1 VPPPGIRRE
10 AGVGPL
16 TDSGHACYKRFKS
29 SYMPI
34 RASFRLL
41 LASLVGILTP
51 IAISPACAE
60 SQSSTPDFFE
70 VSVPV
75 SVPSTSTNEL
85 IRPIPAPDTKT
96 GEPSLQDDSSVWVPE
111 DFDPWAYAFAES
123 SRLQARSVRFAKV
136 PTYSVAMNSQV
147 RYFVDRFTTSR
158 RDVVGL
164 WVRRSGQYLGM
175 IFHVFRAKGLPEDLA
190 FTAMIESGFNPVA
203 VSRVGAK
210 GLWQFMAPTARLY
223 GLRVDRWVDERLD
236 PEKSTVAAA
245 GYLND
250 LYVRYGSW
258 ELAQAAY
265 NAGEVK
271 VDRAIR
277 GTGSTDFWDLSRSK
291 YLRRETK
298 DFVPAIQAAMV
309 IGRDPSQ
316 YGFDPSPMSPPDV
329 ERVTV
334 PASTDLRKLAA
345 SSGVPLQTL
354 RSLNPVLIRGISPPG
369 RTWEIRV
376 PGGTREAVAVA
387 LTPAPRAKVVVA
399 SAPGHRAP
407 TVGVHVVRVR
417 DTVSSIAKL
426 YGVSTSDVVR
436 WNNLENGDAIRPGD
450 RLRVTS
456 LRPTAELD
464 GQGGFR

>member
-1 VPPPGIRRE
+1 MCAV
-10 AGVGPL
+10 
-16 TDSGHACYKRFKS
+16 DRFGLCVVQTIKS
-29 SYMPI
+29 LYMAI

-41 LASLVGILTP
+41 LASLAGIISP
-51 IAISPACAE
+51 IAFSPVCAE
-60 SQSSTPDFFE
+60 SQSLPPDFIE
-70 VSVPV
+70 VSI
-75 SVPSTSTNEL
+75 PSPSNEEVT
-85 IRPIPAPDTKT
+85 RPAPSLDTQT
-96 GEPSLQDDSSVWVPE
+96 EEPGLQDDSSVWVPE

-123 SRLQARSVRFAKV
+123 SRLQAQSFGLVRV
-136 PTYSVAMNSQV
+136 PTYTISMNSQV
-147 RYFVDRFTTSR
+147 KYFVDRFTSVR

-175 IFHVFRAKGLPEDLA
+175 IFDVFRAKGLPEDLA
-190 FTAMIESGFNPVA
+190 FTAMIESGFNPTA

-210 GLWQFMAPTARLY
+210 GMWQFMAPTARLY

-245 GYLND
+245 RYLND

-271 VDRAIR
+271 IDKAIR

-291 YLRRETK
+291 YLKRETK

-316 YGFDPSPMSPPDV
+316 YGFEPSPVGLADV
-329 ERVTV
+329 ERVTA
-334 PASTDLRKLAA
+334 PAGTDLRKLANTTGI
-345 SSGVPLQTL
+345 SFQTL
-354 RSLNPVLIRGISPPG
+354 RSLNPVLIRGITPPG
-369 RTWEIRV
+369 RTWEVRV
-376 PGGTREAVAVA
+376 PGGSREVVTAAF
-387 LTPAPRAKVVVA
+387 TPHRKVVTPVVA
-399 SAPGHRAP
+399 SAPSRRAAG
-407 TVGVHVVRVR
+407 TGIHVVRTR

-426 YGVSTSDVVR
+426 YGVSTTDVVR

-450 RLRVTS
+450 RLRVS
-456 LRPTAELD
+456 SVRPSVERD

>member
-1 VPPPGIRRE
+1 
-10 AGVGPL
+10 
-16 TDSGHACYKRFKS
+16 
-29 SYMPI
+29 
-34 RASFRLL
+34 
-41 LASLVGILTP
+41 
-51 IAISPACAE
+51 
-60 SQSSTPDFFE
+60 
-70 VSVPV
+70 
-75 SVPSTSTNEL
+75 
-85 IRPIPAPDTKT
+85 
-96 GEPSLQDDSSVWVPE
+96 
-111 DFDPWAYAFAES
+111 
-123 SRLQARSVRFAKV
+123 
-136 PTYSVAMNSQV
+136 MNSQV
-147 RYFVDRFTTSR
+147 KYFFDRFTTSR

-175 IFHVFRAKGLPEDLA
+175 IFHVFRTKGLPEDLA

-345 SSGVPLQTL
+345 SSGIPLETL

-369 RTWEIRV
+369 RTWEVRV
-376 PGGTREAVAVA
+376 PGGTREAVMAA

-399 SAPGHRAP
+399 SASSRRAP
-407 TVGVHVVRVR
+407 AVGVHVVRVR

-426 YGVSTSDVVR
+426 YGVSTSDVVH

-456 LRPTAELD
+456 LRPTVELD

>member
-1 VPPPGIRRE
+1 M
-10 AGVGPL
+10 A
-16 TDSGHACYKRFKS
+16 
-29 SYMPI
+29 I
-34 RASFRLL
+34 RAPFRLL
-41 LASLVGILTP
+41 LASLVGIFTP
-51 IAISPACAE
+51 FAISPASADPQAPLPE
-60 SQSSTPDFFE
+60 FLELSAPPLPADEFAPSIPSSDKK
-70 VSVPV
+70 S
-75 SVPSTSTNEL
+75 
-85 IRPIPAPDTKT
+85 ADA
-96 GEPSLQDDSSVWVPE
+96 SLQDDSSVWVPD

-123 SRLQARSVRFAKV
+123 SRLQARSVRFVKV
-136 PTYSVAMNSQV
+136 PQYSVTMNSQV
-147 RYFVDRFTTSR
+147 KYFVDRFTTSR

-164 WVRRSGQYLGM
+164 WVRRSSHYLGM
-175 IFHVFRAKGLPEDLA
+175 IFDVFRAKGLPEDLA
-190 FTAMIESGFNPVA
+190 FTAMIESGFNPTA

-250 LYVRYGSW
+250 LYVRYGTW

-271 VDRAIR
+271 IDRAIR
-277 GTGSTDFWDLSRSK
+277 GTGSSDFWDLSRSK
-291 YLRRETK
+291 YLKRETK
-298 DFVPAIQAAMV
+298 DFVPAIQAAML

-316 YGFDPSPMSPPDV
+316 YGFELSTVAMPDV
-329 ERVTV
+329 ERVAV
-334 PASTDLRKLAA
+334 PAATDLKKLAA
-345 SSGVPLQTL
+345 STGIPLQTL
-354 RSLNPVLIRGISPPG
+354 RSLNPVLVRGVTPPG
-369 RTWEIRV
+369 RTWEVRV
-376 PGGTREAVAVA
+376 PSGSRETVMAAV
-387 LTPAPRAKVVVA
+387 TPRPKVVAAAAPAGRAAA
-399 SAPGHRAP
+399 SGI
-407 TVGVHVVRVR
+407 HVVRAR

-456 LRPTAELD
+456 LRPTVELD

>member
-1 VPPPGIRRE
+1 
-10 AGVGPL
+10 
-16 TDSGHACYKRFKS
+16 
-29 SYMPI
+29 MPI
-34 RASFRLL
+34 RASFRVL

-60 SQSSTPDFFE
+60 SQSSTPDFFQ
-70 VSVPV
+70 V

-85 IRPIPAPDTKT
+85 IRPIPAPNTKT
-96 GEPSLQDDSSVWVPE
+96 EEPNLQDDSSVWVPE

-136 PTYSVAMNSQV
+136 PTYSVSMNSQV
-147 RYFVDRFTTSR
+147 KYFVDRFTTSR

-309 IGRDPSQ
+309 IGRDPIQ

-345 SSGVPLQTL
+345 SSGIPLQTL

-369 RTWEIRV
+369 RTWEVRV
-376 PGGTREAVAVA
+376 PGGTREAVVVG

-399 SAPGHRAP
+399 SASSGRAP
-407 TVGVHVVRVR
+407 AVGVHVVRVR
-417 DTVSSIAKL
+417 DTVSSIAKI

-456 LRPTAELD
+456 LRPTVELD

>member
-1 VPPPGIRRE
+1 M
-10 AGVGPL
+10 A
-16 TDSGHACYKRFKS
+16 
-29 SYMPI
+29 I

-41 LASLVGILTP
+41 LASLVGILGP
-51 IAISPACAE
+51 IAISPASAE
-60 SQSSTPDFFE
+60 SQSPSLDFFE
-70 VSVPV
+70 VSVP
-75 SVPSTSTNEL
+75 STPSGEFV
-85 IRPIPAPDTKT
+85 RPTPAIDTKR
-96 GEPSLQDDSSVWVPE
+96 ESASQDDSSVWVPD

-123 SRLQARSVRFAKV
+123 SRLQSQRLRFVRV
-136 PTYSVAMNSQV
+136 PAYSVAMNSQV
-147 RYFVDRFTTSR
+147 KFFVDRFTTTHR
-158 RDVVGL
+158 EVVGL

-175 IFHVFRAKGLPEDLA
+175 IFDVFRAKGLPEDLA

-271 VDRAIR
+271 VDKAIR
-277 GTGSTDFWDLSRSK
+277 ATGSADFWDLRQSK

-309 IGRDPSQ
+309 IGRDPGQFGFEPSQ
-316 YGFDPSPMSPPDV
+316 AAAPEID
-329 ERVTV
+329 RITV

-345 SSGVPLQTL
+345 STGVPLQTL
-354 RSLNPVLIRGISPPG
+354 RTLNAVLVRGITPPG
-369 RTWEIRV
+369 RTWEVRV
-376 PGGTREAVAVA
+376 PGGSREAFATA
-387 LTPAPRAKVVVA
+387 LAPRTKVASVVA
-399 SAPGHRAP
+399 PGRRAAS
-407 TVGVHVVRVR
+407 TEIHVVRAR

-426 YGVSTSDVVR
+426 YGVSASDVVR
-436 WNNLENGDAIRPGD
+436 WNNLESVDTIRPGD
-450 RLRVTS
+450 RLRVT
-456 LRPTAELD
+456 LRPAVGLD

>member
-1 VPPPGIRRE
+1 M
-10 AGVGPL
+10 A
-16 TDSGHACYKRFKS
+16 
-29 SYMPI
+29 I

-41 LASLVGILTP
+41 LASFVGILTP
-51 IAISPACAE
+51 IALSPAWAE
-60 SQSSTPDFFE
+60 SQSPSPEFFE
-70 VSVPV
+70 GSAPVP
-75 SVPSTSTNEL
+75 PSDEFGRPALATDTNKQDS
-85 IRPIPAPDTKT
+85 A
-96 GEPSLQDDSSVWVPE
+96 LQDDSSVWVPD

-123 SRLQARSVRFAKV
+123 SRSQRLTFAKV
-136 PTYSVAMNSQV
+136 PAYSVAMNSQV
-147 RYFVDRFTTSR
+147 RFFVNRFTTTHR
-158 RDVVGL
+158 EVVGL

-175 IFHVFRAKGLPEDLA
+175 IYDVFKAKGLPEDLA
-190 FTAMIESGFNPVA
+190 FTAMIESGFNPTA

-271 VDRAIR
+271 IDKAIR
-277 GTGSTDFWDLSRSK
+277 ATGSADFWDLRESK

-309 IGRDPSQ
+309 IGRDPGQ
-316 YGFDPSPMSPPDV
+316 FGFEPTRATGPDID
-329 ERVTV
+329 RVTV

-354 RSLNPVLIRGISPPG
+354 RTLNAVLIRGVTPPG
-369 RTWEIRV
+369 RTWEVRV
-376 PGGTREAVAVA
+376 PGGTREAFVTA
-387 LTPAPRAKVVVA
+387 LAPHTKVVTV
-399 SAPGHRAP
+399 SATSRRAVS
-407 TVGVHVVRVR
+407 TEIHVVRAR

-426 YGVSTSDVVR
+426 YGVSASDVVR
-436 WNNLENGDAIRPGD
+436 WNNLESGDAIRPGD
-450 RLRVTS
+450 RLKVTT
-456 LRPTAELD
+456 LRPAVGLD

>member
-1 VPPPGIRRE
+1 
-10 AGVGPL
+10 
-16 TDSGHACYKRFKS
+16 
-29 SYMPI
+29 M
-34 RASFRLL
+34 
-41 LASLVGILTP
+41 P

-60 SQSSTPDFFE
+60 SESPSSDFLE
-70 VSVPV
+70 VSVP
-75 SVPSTSTNEL
+75 SPPADEL
-85 IRPIPAPDTKT
+85 TWPALAPDTKT
-96 GEPSLQDDSSVWVPE
+96 EDPGLQDDSSAGLPE
-111 DFDPWAYAFAES
+111 ASDPWAYAFAES
-123 SRLQARSVRFAKV
+123 SRLQAQSFRLVKV
-136 PTYSVAMNSQV
+136 PAYSISMNSHV
-147 RYFVDRFTTSR
+147 KYFVDRFTTSR

-164 WVRRSGQYLGM
+164 WVRRSGRYLGM
-175 IFHVFRAKGLPEDLA
+175 IFDVFRAKGLPEDLA

-223 GLRVDRWVDERLD
+223 GLRVDHWVDERLD

-271 VDRAIR
+271 IDKAIR

-291 YLRRETK
+291 YLRPETK

-316 YGFDPSPMSPPDV
+316 YGFEPSPVAMPDV

-334 PASTDLRKLAA
+334 PASTDLRKLATNT
-345 SSGVPLQTL
+345 GIPLQTL
-354 RSLNPVLIRGISPPG
+354 RTLNPVLIRGVTPPG
-369 RTWEIRV
+369 KKWDVRV
-376 PGGTREAVAVA
+376 PGGSREAVVAA
-387 LTPAPRAKVVVA
+387 LTPHPKVVAKAVSQPSRRTA
-399 SAPGHRAP
+399 GAGI
-407 TVGVHVVRVR
+407 HVVRAR

-456 LRPTAELD
+456 LRPSVERD

>member
-1 VPPPGIRRE
+1 
-10 AGVGPL
+10 
-16 TDSGHACYKRFKS
+16 
-29 SYMPI
+29 M
-34 RASFRLL
+34 
-41 LASLVGILTP
+41 P
-51 IAISPACAE
+51 IAISPACAGSE
-60 SQSSTPDFFE
+60 SPSSDFLE
-70 VSVPV
+70 VSVP
-75 SVPSTSTNEL
+75 SPPTDEL
-85 IRPIPAPDTKT
+85 TWPAPAPDTKT
-96 GEPSLQDDSSVWVPE
+96 EDPGLQDDFSAGLPE
-111 DFDPWAYAFAES
+111 ASDPWAYAFAES
-123 SRLQARSVRFAKV
+123 SRLQAQSFRLVKV
-136 PTYSVAMNSQV
+136 PTYSISMNSHV
-147 RYFVDRFTTSR
+147 KYFVDRFTTSR

-164 WVRRSGQYLGM
+164 WVRRSGRYLGM
-175 IFHVFRAKGLPEDLA
+175 IFDVFRAKGLPEDLA

-223 GLRVDRWVDERLD
+223 GLRVDHWVDERLD

-271 VDRAIR
+271 IDKAIR

-291 YLRRETK
+291 YLRPETK

-316 YGFDPSPMSPPDV
+316 YGFEPSPVAMPDV

-334 PASTDLRKLAA
+334 PASTDLRKLATNT
-345 SSGVPLQTL
+345 GIPLQTL
-354 RSLNPVLIRGISPPG
+354 RTLNPVLIRGVTPPG
-369 RTWEIRV
+369 KKWDVRV
-376 PGGTREAVAVA
+376 PGGTREAVVAA
-387 LTPAPRAKVVVA
+387 LTPHPKVVAKAVSQPSRRTA
-399 SAPGHRAP
+399 GAGI
-407 TVGVHVVRVR
+407 HVVRAR

-456 LRPTAELD
+456 LRPSVERD

>member
-1 VPPPGIRRE
+1 M
-10 AGVGPL
+10 A
-16 TDSGHACYKRFKS
+16 
-29 SYMPI
+29 I
-34 RASFRLL
+34 RAPFRLL
-41 LASLVGILTP
+41 LASLLGISSP
-51 IAISPACAE
+51 IALSPASAE
-60 SQSSTPDFFE
+60 PQSPSSDFLE
-70 VSVPV
+70 VSLPSAPV
-75 SVPSTSTNEL
+75 DEFTRPTPEL
-85 IRPIPAPDTKT
+85 DKKAGD
-96 GEPSLQDDSSVWVPE
+96 PSLQDDPSVWIPE
-111 DFDPWAYAFAES
+111 DFDAWAYAFAES
-123 SRLQARSVRFAKV
+123 SRLQARSIRFVKV
-136 PTYSVAMNSQV
+136 PPYSISMNSQV
-147 RYFVDRFTTSR
+147 KYFVDRFTTAR

-164 WVRRSGQYLGM
+164 WVRRSGHYLGM
-175 IFHVFRAKGLPEDLA
+175 IFDVFRVKGLPEDLA
-190 FTAMIESGFNPVA
+190 FTAMIESGFNPTA

-250 LYVRYGSW
+250 LYVRYGTW

-298 DFVPAIQAAMV
+298 DFVPAIQAAML
-309 IGRDPSQ
+309 IGRDPAQ
-316 YGFDPSPMSPPDV
+316 YGFDTSPVAMPDV
-329 ERVTV
+329 ELVTV
-334 PASTDLRKLAA
+334 PASTDLKKLAV
-345 SSGVPLQTL
+345 STGIPLQTL
-354 RSLNPVLIRGISPPG
+354 RSLNPVLIRGVTPPG
-369 RTWEIRV
+369 RTWDVRV
-376 PGGTREAVAVA
+376 PSGSRETIVAA
-387 LTPAPRAKVVVA
+387 LTPKPKVAATATAAAPARRPAA
-399 SAPGHRAP
+399 AGI
-407 TVGVHVVRVR
+407 HVVRAR

-426 YGVSTSDVVR
+426 YGVSTRDVVR

-456 LRPTAELD
+456 LRPAVELD

>member
-1 VPPPGIRRE
+1 M
-10 AGVGPL
+10 A
-16 TDSGHACYKRFKS
+16 
-29 SYMPI
+29 I
-34 RASFRLL
+34 RAPFRLL
-41 LASLVGILTP
+41 LASLIGILTP
-51 IAISPACAE
+51 IAISPAGAE
-60 SQSSTPDFFE
+60 PQSTSSDFFE
-70 VSVPV
+70 VSLPPKPV
-75 SVPSTSTNEL
+75 DEL
-85 IRPIPAPDTKT
+85 SRLIPDLDKKS
-96 GEPSLQDDSSVWVPE
+96 EDPSLQDDPTVWVPE

-123 SRLQARSVRFAKV
+123 SRLQARSVRFVKV
-136 PTYSVAMNSQV
+136 PPYSVSMNSHV
-147 RYFVDRFTTSR
+147 KYFVDRFTTSR

-164 WVRRSGQYLGM
+164 WVRRSGHYLGM
-175 IFHVFRAKGLPEDLA
+175 IFDVFRTKGLPEDLA
-190 FTAMIESGFNPVA
+190 FTAMIESGFNPTA

-250 LYVRYGSW
+250 LYVRYGTW

-271 VDRAIR
+271 IDRAIR

-298 DFVPAIQAAMV
+298 DFVPAIQAAML
-309 IGRDPSQ
+309 IGRDPGQ
-316 YGFDPSPMSPPDV
+316 YGFDTSPVAMPDV

-334 PASTDLRKLAA
+334 PASTDLKKLAA
-345 SSGVPLQTL
+345 RTGIPLQTL
-354 RSLNPVLIRGISPPG
+354 RSLNPVLVRGVTPPG
-369 RTWEIRV
+369 RTWDVRV
-376 PGGTREAVAVA
+376 PSGSRE
-387 LTPAPRAKVVVA
+387 TVVA
-399 SAPGHRAP
+399 AVTPKPKVTATATTAAAARRSAGA
-407 TVGVHVVRVR
+407 GIHVVRAR

-456 LRPTAELD
+456 LRPAVELD

>member
-1 VPPPGIRRE
+1 M
-10 AGVGPL
+10 A
-16 TDSGHACYKRFKS
+16 
-29 SYMPI
+29 I

-41 LASLVGILTP
+41 VASLVGILTP

-60 SQSSTPDFFE
+60 PQSPSSDFFE
-70 VSVPV
+70 VSA
-75 SVPSTSTNEL
+75 PSPQTDEFTK
-85 IRPIPAPDTKT
+85 PAPALDKKT
-96 GEPSLQDDSSVWVPE
+96 EDPSPQDDASVWVPE
-111 DFDPWAYAFAES
+111 DFDPWAHAFAES
-123 SRLQARSVRFAKV
+123 SRLQARSVRFVKV
-136 PTYSVAMNSQV
+136 PQYSVSMNSQV
-147 RYFVDRFTTSR
+147 KYFVDRFTTSR

-164 WVRRSGQYLGM
+164 WVRRSGHYLGM
-175 IFHVFRAKGLPEDLA
+175 IFDVFRAKGLPEDLA
-190 FTAMIESGFNPVA
+190 FTAMIESGFNPTA

-271 VDRAIR
+271 IDRAIR

-309 IGRDPSQ
+309 IGRDPNQ
-316 YGFDPSPMSPPDV
+316 YGFDPSALPPPDV

-334 PASTDLRKLAA
+334 PASTDLRKVAA
-345 SSGVPLQTL
+345 STGIPLQTL
-354 RSLNPVLIRGISPPG
+354 RSLNPVLVRGISPPG
-369 RTWEIRV
+369 RTWEVRV
-376 PGGTREAVAVA
+376 PGGSRDTVLAAV
-387 LTPAPRAKVVVA
+387 TPRNKVSVTTAAAAPSRRTA
-399 SAPGHRAP
+399 G
-407 TVGVHVVRVR
+407 VGVHVVRAR

-456 LRPTAELD
+456 LRPTVELD

>member
-1 VPPPGIRRE
+1 M
-10 AGVGPL
+10 A
-16 TDSGHACYKRFKS
+16 
-29 SYMPI
+29 I

-41 LASLVGILTP
+41 LAGFVGIFSP
-51 IAISPACAE
+51 IAISSACAE
-60 SQSSTPDFFE
+60 SQSPSSDFFE
-70 VSVPV
+70 VSVP
-75 SVPSTSTNEL
+75 SVPADEFSTPTPNT
-85 IRPIPAPDTKT
+85 DTKPE
-96 GEPSLQDDSSVWVPE
+96 EPSLQDDSSVWVPD
-111 DFDPWAYAFAES
+111 DFDAWAYAFAES
-123 SRLQARSVRFAKV
+123 SRLQARSVRFVKA
-136 PTYSVAMNSQV
+136 PTYSIATNNSQV
-147 RYFVDRFTTSR
+147 KYFVDRFTTSR

-164 WVRRSGQYLGM
+164 WVRRSGHYLGM
-175 IFHVFRAKGLPEDLA
+175 IFEVFRAKGLPEDLA
-190 FTAMIESGFNPVA
+190 FTAMIESGFNPTA

-265 NAGEVK
+265 NAGDVK
-271 VDRAIR
+271 IDKAIR

-298 DFVPAIQAAMV
+298 DFVPAIQAAML

-316 YGFDPSPMSPPDV
+316 YGFDTSPVAMPDI
-329 ERVTV
+329 ERVSV
-334 PASTDLRKLAA
+334 PASTELKKL
-345 SSGVPLQTL
+345 SLSTGIPLQTL
-354 RSLNPVLIRGISPPG
+354 RSLNPVLVRGVTPPG
-369 RTWEIRV
+369 KAWEIRV
-376 PGGTREAVAVA
+376 PTGSRETIVAA
-387 LTPAPRAKVVVA
+387 LTPRPKVVTVA
-399 SAPGHRAP
+399 AAAPSRRPAG
-407 TVGVHVVRVR
+407 VGIHVVRAK

-426 YGVSTSDVVR
+426 YGVTTSDVVR

-450 RLRVTS
+450 RLRVTA
-456 LRPTAELD
+456 LRPTVELD

>member
-1 VPPPGIRRE
+1 
-10 AGVGPL
+10 
-16 TDSGHACYKRFKS
+16 
-29 SYMPI
+29 MPI

-41 LASLVGILTP
+41 LASLVGIITP

-60 SQSSTPDFFE
+60 PQSPSSDFFE
-70 VSVPV
+70 VSVS
-75 SVPSTSTNEL
+75 SVPADEFA
-85 IRPIPAPDTKT
+85 RPAPAIDTKPE
-96 GEPSLQDDSSVWVPE
+96 EPSLQDDASVWVPE

-123 SRLQARSVRFAKV
+123 SRLQARSVRLVKA
-136 PTYSVAMNSQV
+136 PTYSVATNNSQV
-147 RYFVDRFTTSR
+147 KYFVDRFTTSR

-164 WVRRSGQYLGM
+164 WVRRSGHYLGM
-175 IFHVFRAKGLPEDLA
+175 IFDVFRAKGLPEDLA
-190 FTAMIESGFNPVA
+190 FTAMIESGFNPTA

-271 VDRAIR
+271 VDKAIR

-298 DFVPAIQAAMV
+298 DFVPAIQAAML
-309 IGRDPSQ
+309 IGRDPGQ
-316 YGFDPSPMSPPDV
+316 YGFDTSPVAMPDV
-329 ERVTV
+329 ERVAV
-334 PASTDLRKLAA
+334 PASTDLKKLAH
-345 SSGVPLQTL
+345 STGIPLQIL
-354 RSLNPVLIRGISPPG
+354 RSLNPVLVRGVTPPG
-369 RTWEIRV
+369 RTWEVRV
-376 PGGTREAVAVA
+376 PAGSRETVLAV
-387 LTPAPRAKVVVA
+387 LTPRPKVVTVA
-399 SAPGHRAP
+399 AAAPSRRTAGVGIHAVRA
-407 TVGVHVVRVR
+407 R

-426 YGVSTSDVVR
+426 YGVTTSDVVR

-456 LRPTAELD
+456 LRPTVELD

>member
-1 VPPPGIRRE
+1 
-10 AGVGPL
+10 
-16 TDSGHACYKRFKS
+16 
-29 SYMPI
+29 MPI

-60 SQSSTPDFFE
+60 SQSSTPDFLE
-70 VSVPV
+70 VSVP
-75 SVPSTSTNEL
+75 SPSTNEL

-96 GEPSLQDDSSVWVPE
+96 EEPSLQDDSSVWVPE

-147 RYFVDRFTTSR
+147 KYFVDRFTTSR

-345 SSGVPLQTL
+345 SSGIPLQTL

-369 RTWEIRV
+369 RTWEVRV
-376 PGGTREAVAVA
+376 PGGTREAVMAT

-399 SAPGHRAP
+399 SASSRRAP
-407 TVGVHVVRVR
+407 AVGVHVVRVR

-456 LRPTAELD
+456 LRPTVELD